1 MKNMKKV
8 IRLTENDLNR
18 IVRRVIKEQSTMSS
32 SFQSGQKTGQA
43 QAQATKQVVG
53 QAAQATKQAVG
64 QAAQEVMKVGK
75 QTIFTI
81 GRVTFTVIIYGASVV
96 WLIGKGVYKLTK
108 EVSDAL
114 IKLLTSTGKVVVG
127 KVTYL
132 TEQTTN
138 SLKSA
143 GIAIDKGSQYVTQQL
158 TNLKDSSVQ
167 IAQWVIGQGKQ
178 LGDKVYAS
186 VLLGASKIKS
196 LSDILG
202 NWLGGQWETIQNQI
216 GQSWSQA
223 KSTASKAYQ
232 GAKSAVQNVGSKI
245 GQTASGI
252 AQGASQVAGNV
263 SGFLGGLMRE
273 MFERFLSFEG
283 YSTIDILFESRKFN
297 NKSIIL

>member
-1 MKNMKKV
+1 MKKV

-18 IVRRVIKEQSTMSS
+18 IVRRVIKEQSTVSS

-43 QAQATKQVVG
+43 
-53 QAAQATKQAVG
+53 AAQATKQAVG

-81 GRVTFTVIIYGASVV
+81 GRVTFTVIIYGTAVV

>member
-8 IRLTENDLNR
+8 IKLTENDLNR

-43 QAQATKQVVG
+43 
-53 QAAQATKQAVG
+53 AAQATKQAVG